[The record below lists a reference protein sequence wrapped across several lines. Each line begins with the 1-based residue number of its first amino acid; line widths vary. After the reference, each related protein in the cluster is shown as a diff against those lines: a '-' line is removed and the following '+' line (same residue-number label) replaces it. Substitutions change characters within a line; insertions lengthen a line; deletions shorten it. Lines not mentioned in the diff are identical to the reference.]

1 MKTHAAE
8 LASRVPG
15 IKTLYD
21 DVELAPPRAAWDATK
36 DAWITARI
44 RSELMLDLDIRSAN
58 YTIDTQKGS
67 VYLIGSARTQA
78 ELQRATRIAQYIPGV
93 KRVVSY
99 VELRPGAPVAEQPMP
114 SAARTGSSAPSPRG
128 S

>member
-1 MKTHAAE
+1 
-8 LASRVPG
+8 
-15 IKTLYD
+15 
-21 DVELAPPRAAWDATK
+21 
-36 DAWITARI
+36 
-44 RSELMLDLDIRSAN
+44 MLDPDIRSGN

-67 VYLIGSARTQA
+67 VYLIGSARSRA
-78 ELQRATRIAQYIPGV
+78 ELERATRIAQYIPGV

-114 SAARTGSSAPSPRG
+114 AATRAGSVPPRLSPQG